1 MPCRYKDFSLP
12 PTPPISTPFIFC
24 LNPSSPEII
33 QIKPLG
39 PVYIMGIYVIS
50 RQMAFA
56 KFQGSTCI
64 NCISCSC
71 VAFVCNKRIHLRWV
85 NLAFRE
91 GTCSYLSAYCK
102 SKHVEPLKQWNKE
115 VLTRGYANRIRS
127 FSHHLYYQDGELSHV
142 KLQGEEIFPEI
153 PQIGDWLAPSVSLWI
168 GGAFCAWLD

>member
-1 MPCRYKDFSLP
+1 
-12 PTPPISTPFIFC
+12 
-24 LNPSSPEII
+24 
-33 QIKPLG
+33 
-39 PVYIMGIYVIS
+39 MGIYVIS

-102 SKHVEPLKQWNKE
+102 WKHVEPLKHWNKE

-142 KLQGEEIFPEI
+142 KLQGEEIFPEVPHI
-153 PQIGDWLAPSVSLWI
+153 RDWLAPLVNLWI
-168 GGAFCAWLD
+168 RRGTLCLVRLGGGGWRREKDLLALLALGIYNWPRFFCLWFDPSKPC